1 LIHGDSTPYN
11 HPMRCLA
18 VLATL
23 FFTMSVGACSGTSD
37 QSPNT
42 GGSGGDGTGGT
53 GGAAAEVLGKCV
65 DEGYPCSPSEESL
78 EARALSDQYMAEVQD
93 RMAGSESMLDI
104 AE

>member
-65 DEGYPCSPSEESL
+65 DEGYPCSPCEESL